1 MLARKEYHLNQPT
14 LFRYKLPII
23 VIIVNNNGIY
33 GGFDEE
39 LFEDIRGDEPSR
51 NVPPTSLLP
60 SAKYEK
66 FADMLGF
73 ANGALCR
80 TVDEIQTAFGKAL
93 ANKSEPSLLNIF
105 INPMAQRKH
114 QAFEWLTRSKI

>member
-1 MLARKEYHLNQPT
+1 MKECHQNKPT

>member
-1 MLARKEYHLNQPT
+1 MY
-14 LFRYKLPII
+14 FRYKLPII
-23 VIIVNNNGIY
+23 VVIVNNNGIY

-39 LFEDIRGDEPSR
+39 LFADIRGDEPSK

-60 SAKYEK
+60 SVKYEK
-66 FADMLGF
+66 FAEMLGF
-73 ANGALCR
+73 ANGALCH
-80 TVDEIQTAFGKAL
+80 TVNDIQKAFNQAL
-93 ANKSEPSLLNIF
+93 SNESEPALLNIM

>member
-1 MLARKEYHLNQPT
+1 M
-14 LFRYKLPII
+14 PII
-23 VIIVNNNGIY
+23 VVIVNNNGIY

-39 LFEDIRGDEPSR
+39 LFEEIRGDEPSQ

-60 SAKYEK
+60 SVKYEK
-66 FADMLGF
+66 FAEMLGF
-73 ANGALCR
+73 ANGALCH
-80 TVDEIQTAFGKAL
+80 TVSDIQEAFSQAL
-93 ANKSEPSLLNIF
+93 SNKSEPALLNIM